1 MKKRRTALFAF
12 LLTAAVSMGIGFAA
26 LSDSFT
32 INGELGAN
40 VNNNN
45 LIVVF
50 DGETA
55 VTPEVSETQAFCSFA
70 TDAGA
75 AAIDGKTT
83 CELNFSGLSTKGDT
97 AHAHLRVENRS
108 TQFAGD
114 ELDATLS
121 APTVDYKSV
130 DQSMFK
136 ITATWENEGNLKLEP
151 MEKEGA
157 TNYSN
162 VICVKV
168 ELLTTPTASVTSTG
182 FTVSFQA
189 LTA

>member
-40 VNNNN
+40 VDNNN
-45 LIVVF
+45 LVVVF

-55 VTPEVSETQAFCSFA
+55 VTPEVSEAQAYCSFA
-70 TDAGA
+70 TEAGA
-75 AAIDGKTT
+75 ASIDGKTA
-83 CELNFSGLSTKGDT
+83 CELNFSGLNTIGDT

-121 APTVDYKSV
+121 TPTVDYKNI
-130 DQSMFK
+130 DQTMFK
-136 ITATWENEGNLKLEP
+136 ITATWEHDNLVLEP
-151 MEKEGA
+151 MTKEGA

-168 ELLTTPTASVTSTG
+168 ELLVTPTASVTASA